1 MLLQAALEG
10 HPDDRPAGDGQDDA
24 GQGRGLRVQ
33 DDLLQRELL
42 HAHLQVPR
50 RVGEDGQDTLRDC
63 EVSVKRQQGGS
74 VPVSRYYFLL
84 DANAEG

>member
-1 MLLQAALEG
+1 MQASLEG
-10 HPDDRPAGDGQDDA
+10 DPDDWPAGDGEDDA
-24 GQGRGLRVQ
+24 GEGGGLRVQ
-33 DDLLQRELL
+33 DHLLQRQLL
-42 HAHLQVPR
+42 HAHLEVPR

-63 EVSVKRQQGGS
+63 EVSVKSQQGGS